1 MIPKE
6 KTIFFQKSRAMAY
19 FMIGGLVL
27 GAILAF
33 YLKTQ
38 KDAGI
43 ELIKASPAHTKGIVV
58 AKPTNKKTQS
68 LMVDYSVAGYTHRLK
83 TQVSPE
89 LFDRFM
95 IGDSIAVVYASNA
108 PENAMLDE
116 NGGLSFK

>member
-6 KTIFFQKSRAMAY
+6 KTIFFQKSRGMAY

-38 KDAGI
+38 RDTYIAS
-43 ELIKASPAHTKGIVV
+43 IKASPAHTKGVIV
-58 AKPTNKKTQS
+58 ARPTNKKTQS
-68 LMVDYSVAGYTHRLK
+68 LMVDYKVAGYTHRLK

-95 IGDSIAVVYASNA
+95 IGDSIAIVYASNA
-108 PENAMLDE
+108 PEKAMLD
-116 NGGLSFK
+116 GSGLSLK